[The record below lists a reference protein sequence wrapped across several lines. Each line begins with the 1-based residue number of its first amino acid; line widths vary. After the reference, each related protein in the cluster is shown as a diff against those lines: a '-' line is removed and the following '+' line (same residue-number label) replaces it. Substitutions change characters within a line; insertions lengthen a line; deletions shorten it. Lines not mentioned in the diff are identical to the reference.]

1 MCVTQTIGTKVSLSL
16 SLVWISWELTSIRI
30 VCGFALRA
38 ICYENCSWL
47 EVVRR
52 GSGSASDCVYRSWL
66 LTHILYG
73 RVVGCGGVWCVEFI
87 CLNTLQRSR
96 KRRNSFPTLGNGLW
110 SILSFRRNCVSWSS
124 LDVNKYSSTVSA
136 IGWLSSCNAL

>member
-16 SLVWISWELTSIRI
+16 TSLDFLGTDIDKNCLRFCAVWDLLRKLLVIGGCATRLWFGVRLRI
-30 VCGFALRA
+30 P
-38 ICYENCSWL
+38 
-47 EVVRR
+47 
-52 GSGSASDCVYRSWL
+52 L
-66 LTHILYG
+66 LAVDLPLYG
-73 RVVGCGGVWCVEFI
+73 RVVGWGGVWCVKPI

-124 LDVNKYSSTVSA
+124 LDVNKYSSTISA
-136 IGWLSSCNAL
+136 ISWLSACNAL